1 MKGILVLSLGLWSLL
16 LGLPAAAVDAPRPPE
31 DREPVVPPGIPET
44 AHPVVP
50 SSGSLDSARL
60 STLSAR
66 TLQLRSDR
74 QTFDQRAEVFEAEG
88 NVEMRLGRS
97 ILRADRM
104 RIELRQRRVIAEGN
118 VSIELDQQ
126 RIQGSRLDYDFAQE
140 RGSLSDAFG
149 QVDIRRLG
157 ANRQGSQVLPA
168 QGASALGPERLVR
181 FRADQIRFDANT
193 WEGDNVRLTNDP
205 LDPPELEIRSPRVSS
220 NLEADGSSLLIAE
233 SGQLVFDQVFFL
245 PLPIR
250 LRFDQFNRQPP
261 VSIFYDDF
269 DRKELRR
276 GLILQPNFEL
286 LRQPN
291 LSLVFSPQL
300 YPQRPWGSDQG
311 VLDGIGL
318 RTDFRWLQPE
328 QRAQTSLFVEL
339 RGIVFEEFAQR
350 LRAQVEHRIT
360 TGDGGQVTYTYAH
373 RERFFSGQL
382 GFQIVENRFGASYS
396 SPTFRLGN
404 TGLDLTYR
412 VAADSIDAL
421 GQADEIDTDPDLAL
435 EKATESIQLTR
446 LQLQATLNRSFA
458 LWRPPSTAADPP
470 PRFSALPI
478 EQGVWLNTGL
488 SSSQSLYSNGRA
500 QSYTAGSIGLDAVL
514 GAFVADTFDYTN
526 LSLTYSNG
534 FLAGASPF
542 LFDRITTREQM
553 VLGFLQQLYG
563 PLRIGAE
570 TTLDLQSG
578 QQVDTTY
585 RLGYDR
591 RTYGL
596 MLQYNPVRQSG
607 ALELRV
613 EGLNWDPASAARK
626 NSFSHLR
633 EP

>member
-1 MKGILVLSLGLWSLL
+1 MKGVLLLSLGLWSLS
-16 LGLPAAAVDAPRPPE
+16 LGLWAAADEA
-31 DREPVVPPGIPET
+31 VVPPGISQAPN
-44 AHPVVP
+44 PVAP
-50 SSGSLDSARL
+50 SLGSLDSATL
-60 STLSAR
+60 SALSAR

-97 ILRADRM
+97 LLRADRM
-104 RIELRQRRVIAEGN
+104 RIELRQRRAVAEGD

-126 RIQGSRLDYDFAQE
+126 RIQGSRLEYDFEQE
-140 RGSLSDAFG
+140 QGFLSDAFG
-149 QVDIRRLG
+149 QVDIRALG
-157 ANRQGSQVLPA
+157 GSGSQM
-168 QGASALGPERLVR
+168 QEGAAALGPERLVR
-181 FRADQIRFDANT
+181 FRADQIRFDANN

-205 LDPPELEIRSPRVSS
+205 LDPPELEIRSPRVTSS
-220 NLEADGSSLLIAE
+220 LQADGSSLLIAE

-269 DRKELRR
+269 DREELRR

-286 LRQPN
+286 LRDPN

-300 YPQRPWGSDQG
+300 YPQRLWGSDQG
-311 VLDGIGL
+311 ILDGLGL
-318 RTDFRWLQPE
+318 RADFRWLQPE

-339 RGIVFEEFAQR
+339 RGIVFEEFARR
-350 LRAQVEHRIT
+350 LRAQVEHQIT
-360 TGDGGQVTYTYAH
+360 TGDGGQVTYTYAY
-373 RERFFSGQL
+373 RERFFSGRL
-382 GFQIVENRFGASYS
+382 GFQIVENRLGASYS
-396 SPTFRLGN
+396 SPTLRLGN

-412 VAADSIDAL
+412 VATDHIDAL

-435 EKATESIQLTR
+435 ENATERIQLTR
-446 LQLQATLNRSFA
+446 LQLGATLNRSFA
-458 LWRPPSTAADPP
+458 LWSPPATEEDPP

-478 EQGVWLNTGL
+478 EQGVWLNTGV

-500 QSYTAGSIGLDAVL
+500 QSYTSGSVGIDAVI

-526 LSLTYSNG
+526 LSVTYSNG

-542 LFDRITTREQM
+542 LFDRITTREQL

-563 PLRIGAE
+563 PLRVGAE
-570 TTLDLQSG
+570 TTVDLQSG

-591 RTYGL
+591 RTYGFS
-596 MLQYNPVRQSG
+596 LQYNPVRQSG

-613 EGLNWDPASAARK
+613 EGLNWDPGSTSEERPI
-626 NSFSHLR
+626 SGSGLSD
-633 EP
+633 P

>member
-1 MKGILVLSLGLWSLL
+1 MRGSQLLLLCLGGLGL
-16 LGLPAAAVDAPRPPE
+16 AVANAAVAQIGGGAPDPTVRVSGAE
-31 DREPVVPPGIPET
+31 DFAT
-44 AHPVVP
+44 
-50 SSGSLDSARL
+50 
-60 STLSAR
+60 TLSALSER

-97 ILRADRM
+97 VLRADRM
-104 RIELRQRRVIAEGN
+104 RIELRQRRAVAEGN

-126 RIQGSRLDYDFAQE
+126 RIQGSRLEYNFEQE
-140 RGSLSDAFG
+140 QGFLEEAFG
-149 QVDIRRLG
+149 QVDIRQLDQLDPGR
-157 ANRQGSQVLPA
+157 SQP
-168 QGASALGPERLVR
+168 QGAAALGPERLVR
-181 FRADQIRFDANT
+181 FRADQIRFDANN
-193 WEGDNVRLTNDP
+193 WEGENVRLTNDP
-205 LDPPELEIRSPRVSS
+205 LDPPELEIRSPRVTS
-220 NLEADGSSLLIAE
+220 NLQADGSSLLIAE
-233 SGQLVFDQVFFL
+233 SGQLVFDQAFFL

-269 DRKELRR
+269 DREELRR

-286 LRQPN
+286 LRDPN
-291 LSLVFSPQL
+291 VSLVLSPQL
-300 YPQRPWGSDQG
+300 YPQRLWGSDQG

-328 QRAQTSLFVEL
+328 LNAQTSLFVEL
-339 RGIVFEEFAQR
+339 RGIVFEEFARR
-350 LRAQVEHRIT
+350 LRAQVEHRII
-360 TGDGGQVTYTYAH
+360 TGDGGQVTYTYAY
-373 RERFFSGQL
+373 RERYFSGRL
-382 GFQIVENRFGASYS
+382 GFQIVENRLGASYS
-396 SPTFRLGN
+396 SPTLRLGS

-412 VAADSIDAL
+412 VATDHIDAL
-421 GQADEIDTDPDLAL
+421 GQPDEIDTDPDLAL
-435 EKATESIQLTR
+435 ENATERIQLTR
-446 LQLQATLNRSFA
+446 LQLGATLNRSFS
-458 LWRPPSTAADPP
+458 LWSPPSTAADPP

-478 EQGVWLNTGL
+478 EQGIWLNTGV

-500 QSYTAGSIGLDAVL
+500 QSYTSGSVGIDAVI

-526 LSLTYSNG
+526 LSVTYSNG

-542 LFDRITTREQM
+542 LFDRITTREQL

-563 PLRIGAE
+563 PLRVGAE
-570 TTLDLQSG
+570 TTVDLQSG

-591 RTYGL
+591 RTYGFS
-596 MLQYNPVRQSG
+596 LQYNPVRQSG

-613 EGLNWDPASAARK
+613 EGLNWDPSQFGERPTTGSGM
-626 NSFSHLR
+626 N

>member
-1 MKGILVLSLGLWSLL
+1 MKGVLLLSLGLWSLS
-16 LGLPAAAVDAPRPPE
+16 LGLWAAADEAVA
-31 DREPVVPPGIPET
+31 PPGISQTPN
-44 AHPVVP
+44 PVAL
-50 SSGSLDSARL
+50 SQGSLDFATLSA
-60 STLSAR
+60 LSAR

-97 ILRADRM
+97 LLRADRM
-104 RIELRQRRVIAEGN
+104 RIELRQRRAVAEGN

-126 RIQGSRLDYDFAQE
+126 RIQGSRLEYDFEQE
-140 RGSLSDAFG
+140 RGFLSDAFG
-149 QVDIRRLG
+149 QVDIRALG
-157 ANRQGSQVLPA
+157 GSGA
-168 QGASALGPERLVR
+168 QMQEGAAALGPERLVR
-181 FRADQIRFDANT
+181 FRADQIRFDANN

-205 LDPPELEIRSPRVSS
+205 LDPPELEIRSPRVTSS
-220 NLEADGSSLLIAE
+220 LQADGSSLLIAE

-269 DRKELRR
+269 DREELRR

-286 LRQPN
+286 LRDPN

-300 YPQRPWGSDQG
+300 YPQRLWGSDQG
-311 VLDGIGL
+311 ILDGIGL

-339 RGIVFEEFAQR
+339 RGIVFEEFARR
-350 LRAQVEHRIT
+350 LRAQVEHQIT
-360 TGDGGQVTYTYAH
+360 TGDGGQVTYTYAY
-373 RERFFSGQL
+373 RERFFSGRL
-382 GFQIVENRFGASYS
+382 GFQIVENRLGASYS
-396 SPTFRLGN
+396 SPTIRLGS
-404 TGLDLTYR
+404 TGLDFSYR
-412 VAADSIDAL
+412 LATDYIDAL
-421 GQADEIDTDPDLAL
+421 GQPDEIDTDPDLAL
-435 EKATESIQLTR
+435 EKTTERIQLTR
-446 LQLQATLNRSFA
+446 LQLGATLNRSFA
-458 LWRPPSTAADPP
+458 LWIPPATKEEPP

-478 EQGVWLNTGL
+478 EQGVWLNTGV

-500 QSYTAGSIGLDAVL
+500 QSYTAGSVGIDAVI

-526 LSLTYSNG
+526 LSVTYSNG

-542 LFDRITTREQM
+542 LFDRITTREQL

-563 PLRIGAE
+563 PLRVGAE
-570 TTLDLQSG
+570 TTVDLQSG

-591 RTYGL
+591 RTYGFS
-596 MLQYNPVRQSG
+596 LQYNPVRQSG

-613 EGLNWDPASAARK
+613 EGLNWDPGSTSEERPTPG
-626 NSFSHLR
+626 SGLSD
-633 EP
+633 P

>member
-1 MKGILVLSLGLWSLL
+1 MKGVLLLSLGLWSVS
-16 LGLPAAAVDAPRPPE
+16 LGLEAAADEA
-31 DREPVVPPGIPET
+31 VVPPGISQTP
-44 AHPVVP
+44 APVVL
-50 SSGSLDSARL
+50 SQGSLDSATL
-60 STLSAR
+60 SALSAR

-104 RIELRQRRVIAEGN
+104 RIELRQRRAIAEGN

-126 RIQGSRLDYDFAQE
+126 RIQGSRLEYNFEQE
-140 RGSLSDAFG
+140 QGFLEAAFG
-149 QVDIRRLG
+149 QVDIRQLDPLDPG
-157 ANRQGSQVLPA
+157 GSQP
-168 QGASALGPERLVR
+168 QGAATLRPERLVR
-181 FRADQIRFDANT
+181 FRADQIRFDANN
-193 WEGDNVRLTNDP
+193 WEGENVQLTNDP
-205 LDPPELEIRSPRVSS
+205 LDPPELEIRSPRVTS
-220 NLEADGSSLLIAE
+220 NLQADGSSLLIAE
-233 SGQLVFDQVFFL
+233 SGQLVFDQAFFL

-269 DRKELRR
+269 DQEELRR

-286 LRQPN
+286 LRDPN
-291 LSLVFSPQL
+291 VSLVFSPQL
-300 YPQRPWGSDQG
+300 YPQRLWGSDQG

-328 QRAQTSLFVEL
+328 LNAQTSLFVEL
-339 RGIVFEEFAQR
+339 RGIVFEEFARR
-350 LRAQVEHRIT
+350 LRAQVEHRII
-360 TGDGGQVTYTYAH
+360 TGDGGQVTYTYAY
-373 RERFFSGQL
+373 RERYFSGRL
-382 GFQIVENRFGASYS
+382 GFQIVENRLGASYS
-396 SPTFRLGN
+396 SPTLRLGS
-404 TGLDLTYR
+404 TGLDFTYR
-412 VAADSIDAL
+412 LATDHIDAL
-421 GQADEIDTDPDLAL
+421 GQPDEIDTDPDLAL
-435 EKATESIQLTR
+435 ENTTERIQLTR
-446 LQLQATLNRSFA
+446 LQLGAALNRSFS
-458 LWRPPSTAADPP
+458 LWSPPSTAADPP

-478 EQGVWLNTGL
+478 EQGIWLNTGV

-500 QSYTAGSIGLDAVL
+500 QSYTSGSVGIDAVI

-526 LSLTYSNG
+526 LSVTYSNG

-542 LFDRITTREQM
+542 LFDRITTREQL

-563 PLRIGAE
+563 PLRVGAE
-570 TTLDLQSG
+570 TTVDLQSG

-591 RTYGL
+591 RTYGFS
-596 MLQYNPVRQSG
+596 LQYNPVRQSG

-613 EGLNWDPASAARK
+613 EGLNWDPSQSGERSTTGSGM
-626 NSFSHLR
+626 N